1 MNTRSFLVYLSILI
15 VACSFSIIPVSA
27 GYYGYGLTSGEGPVS
42 LHSVVSG
49 SSIATPGD
57 HLTCNPFIRVLATK
71 SPLFRN
77 GTGTGTALFNQGSG
91 TPSKPIVAPGFRES
105 TALMAPLKATL
116 PQTGTTP
123 LVTPSPAGIIPS
135 ITSSPAK
142 FPIPATTGTPLLK
155 TNMFAASQSS
165 LPKIPFPPLKSITT
179 QPDAQA
185 TPDYVTDNTK
195 TIEQRIFYYT
205 NIERA
210 KAGKSS
216 YVYDS
221 KLSDIGRED
230 AVDMAARNFFD
241 HINPDGESPTDRA
254 ERHGYQVEK
263 DYATY
268 YRIGVGE
275 NIALVQHIQGTPDEI
290 AQYIVNAWM
299 NSPDHKENIL
309 DLKGADYTN
318 LGVGVA
324 YDPINDKYL
333 AVQEFF

>member
-1 MNTRSFLVYLSILI
+1 MDPRSFLVYLSILI
-15 VACSFSIIPVSA
+15 VACSFSVIPVSA
-27 GYYGYGLTSGEGPVS
+27 GYCGYGLTLCEGQVS
-42 LHSVVSG
+42 SHTVVSG
-49 SSIATPGD
+49 CSLVPGGD
-57 HLTCNPFIRVLATK
+57 HIASPLIRVLATK

-77 GTGTGTALFNQGSG
+77 GTATGTALFNQGSG
-91 TPSKPIVAPGFRES
+91 TSSKPLAAPGFRES
-105 TALMAPLKATL
+105 TALMAPLKTSV
-116 PQTGTTP
+116 PQTGTIP
-123 LVTPSPAGIIPS
+123 SVNPSPTTIKPT
-135 ITSSPAK
+135 ITPSPAK

-165 LPKIPFPPLKSITT
+165 LPKIPFPPLNSIPS
-179 QPDAQA
+179 QPDVHA

-210 KAGKSS
+210 KAGKIS

-254 ERHGYQVEK
+254 ERHGYPVEK
-263 DYATY
+263 DYGTY

-299 NSPDHKENIL
+299 NSPDHRENIL
-309 DLKGADYTN
+309 DLNGADYTN

-324 YDPINDKYL
+324 YDPVNDKYL